1 MQAGFEADE
10 LFVRV
15 EGAAS
20 LFSGDLEARS
30 KRLVEAAPQVE
41 SSRRALE
48 NMAIMMPAAAPP
60 ALRKSL
66 MVLEQA
72 ARSGPPDFGD
82 LPPEISSRVQG
93 LDGEFLTFAY
103 THFTGLDADTFRE
116 HRLRAEKVDPKA
128 TGFAN
133 FVEAAVHVPWGGD
146 VLLGVLA
153 LVVLVLAIDQR
164 SWRWMLL
171 AVLPVTFGSV
181 VTFGVMCWLDVGF
194 SVMLILV
201 VPLLVGLG
209 VDDGIHVV
217 HRMREDD
224 QLAPDIA
231 TCSAGRAIV
240 MTTLTTCASFSVMM
254 FSNHPGMESMALCL
268 IWGLP
273 LCLLASV
280 TLIPAASVLLGLRS
294 ARL

>member
-1 MQAGFEADE
+1 MT
-10 LFVRV
+10 VV
-15 EGAAS
+15 
-20 LFSGDLEARS
+20 
-30 KRLVEAAPQVE
+30 
-41 SSRRALE
+41 
-48 NMAIMMPAAAPP
+48 
-60 ALRKSL
+60 
-66 MVLEQA
+66 
-72 ARSGPPDFGD
+72 
-82 LPPEISSRVQG
+82 
-93 LDGEFLTFAY
+93 
-103 THFTGLDADTFRE
+103 
-116 HRLRAEKVDPKA
+116 
-128 TGFAN
+128 
-133 FVEAAVHVPWGGD
+133 AV
-146 VLLGVLA
+146 LGVLA

-231 TCSAGRAIV
+231 TCSVGRAIV